1 MGGGGEGAAW
11 PERLA
16 LLDNH
21 LLFESARPIETHV
34 RDNQTLG

>member
-16 LLDNH
+16 LPDNH
-21 LLFESARPIETHV
+21 LPFESARPI
-34 RDNQTLG
+34 